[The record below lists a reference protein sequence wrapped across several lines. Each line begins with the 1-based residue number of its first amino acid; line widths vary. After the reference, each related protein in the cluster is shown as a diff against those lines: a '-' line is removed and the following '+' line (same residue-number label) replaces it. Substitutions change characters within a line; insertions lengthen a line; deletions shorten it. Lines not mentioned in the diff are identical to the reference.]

1 MFVHCSWHAI
11 SQVGPRLAR
20 TEARSVDAAI
30 SQVLG
35 MMLRAGYLRPGR
47 STHDPD
53 LQFEAKVTRVLYRN
67 TVEGFIVHMTQLNHF
82 QC

>member
-1 MFVHCSWHAI
+1 MFVHRRWHAI
-11 SQVGPRLAR
+11 SQVGARLAR

-35 MMLRAGYLRPGR
+35 MMLRVGYLRPGR

-53 LQFEAKVTRVLYRN
+53 LQFEAKVTRVLYSS
-67 TVEGFIVHMTQLNHF
+67 TAEDFIVHWIN
-82 QC
+82 